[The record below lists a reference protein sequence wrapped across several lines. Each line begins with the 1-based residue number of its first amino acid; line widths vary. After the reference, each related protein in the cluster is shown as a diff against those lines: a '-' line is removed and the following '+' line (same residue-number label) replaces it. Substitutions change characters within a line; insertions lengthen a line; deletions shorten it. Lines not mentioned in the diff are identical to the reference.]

1 MYGWV
6 ILLRGE
12 IYHFSHFCQRC
23 KFLHFHYF
31 FVFFLLKLLKLGEID
46 GVKFWLGDIL
56 SQGQIVPLHYA
67 PPRRHIVPTD
77 APSPV
82 TFCPTFSI

>member
-1 MYGWV
+1 MAGKYDDHH
-6 ILLRGE
+6 E
-12 IYHFSHFCQRC
+12 D
-23 KFLHFHYF
+23 
-31 FVFFLLKLLKLGEID
+31 D
-46 GVKFWLGDIL
+46 GGDEGLGDIL

>member
-1 MYGWV
+1 MEESKDCYNDVDVGIDIDIDIIDV
-6 ILLRGE
+6 DVLFLRGPVV
-12 IYHFSHFCQRC
+12 QNG
-23 KFLHFHYF
+23 F
-31 FVFFLLKLLKLGEID
+31 FGRNPR
-46 GVKFWLGDIL
+46 LGDIL

-67 PPRRHIVPTD
+67 PPQRHIVPTD

>member
-1 MYGWV
+1 MEFV
-6 ILLRGE
+6 K
-12 IYHFSHFCQRC
+12 
-23 KFLHFHYF
+23 KFTQPDFQAKNF
-31 FVFFLLKLLKLGEID
+31 R
-46 GVKFWLGDIL
+46 LGDIL

>member
-1 MYGWV
+1 MV
-6 ILLRGE
+6 DLLTCA
-12 IYHFSHFCQRC
+12 HC
-23 KFLHFHYF
+23 
-31 FVFFLLKLLKLGEID
+31 LLGSKEG
-46 GVKFWLGDIL
+46 GLGDIL

-77 APSPV
+77 APSPE

>member
-1 MYGWV
+1 MENEVDMNGDYYG
-6 ILLRGE
+6 
-12 IYHFSHFCQRC
+12 QR
-23 KFLHFHYF
+23 
-31 FVFFLLKLLKLGEID
+31 
-46 GVKFWLGDIL
+46 LGDIL